1 MERNLKQICLAFAL
15 LPVGML
21 CSAQTDDSVKDIKNP
36 TITFDNGTNVNVEIS
51 PSNINIGTQENN
63 GGVVIM
69 LVKEDR
75 VEEIVE
81 THSIEDNIIIS
92 TSGLEN
98 NSLELYI
105 KSEDELEVIEV
116 DNKTSEVM
124 E

>member
-1 MERNLKQICLAFAL
+1 
-15 LPVGML
+15 
-21 CSAQTDDSVKDIKNP
+21 
-36 TITFDNGTNVNVEIS
+36 
-51 PSNINIGTQENN
+51 
-63 GGVVIM
+63 M